1 MSLLNQVTT
10 MPDTFVVAEGE
21 YPPVRINIQGIDGI
35 GKSTFG
41 SDADSS
47 IFIQAEDGLG
57 FIKNAARFPSG

>member
-10 MPDTFVVAEGE
+10 APDSRIAEGG

-41 SDADSS
+41 ADADDS
-47 IFIQAEDGLG
+47 IFHPG
-57 FIKNAARFPSG
+57 